1 MGECRFDNYDACP
14 CGCGKCLCVECIGEA
29 SRLAVVALIHERD
42 GLRADLAAMTDRAEA
57 AESRE
62 SSMVSVRDLTIRD
75 LRADLVAMTRERD
88 EAIQLGVDL
97 TNLLHGD
104 ESYLRGMSD
113 AREAG
118 VVDRCTERPS
128 VATVARIVEESGT
141 RQLRADLA
149 AARADVERL
158 RAFVRDSA
166 YVVANVRTGDNR
178 CGSCHALI
186 HMCELAD
193 PKCRGAAARAL
204 LAETAPKGPHADT

>member
-42 GLRADLAAMTDRAEA
+42 G
-57 AESRE
+57 
-62 SSMVSVRDLTIRD
+62 
-75 LRADLVAMTRERD
+75 
-88 EAIQLGVDL
+88 
-97 TNLLHGD
+97 
-104 ESYLRGMSD
+104 
-113 AREAG
+113 
-118 VVDRCTERPS
+118 
-128 VATVARIVEESGT
+128 
-141 RQLRADLA
+141 LRADLA

>member
-1 MGECRFDNYDACP
+1 
-14 CGCGKCLCVECIGEA
+14 
-29 SRLAVVALIHERD
+29 
-42 GLRADLAAMTDRAEA
+42 
-57 AESRE
+57 
-62 SSMVSVRDLTIRD
+62 MVSVRDSTIRD

-118 VVDRCTERPS
+118 VVDCCTERPS
-128 VATVARIVEESGT
+128 VATAVAFVEESGT

-166 YVVANVRTGDNR
+166 YVVVNVRTGDNR

-193 PKCRGAAARAL
+193 RECRGAAARAL